1 MPFLQSIRQL
11 VSDGRI
17 KWFQSCLHQGKPGM
31 DPGMDWDCVSQRI
44 PVFNLKAKPRRDLI
58 FYWHKV
64 FPDANNPLTPK
75 YIDKGNKLVLW
86 KLQLT
91 KIQIV
96 IQNKVSF

>member
-1 MPFLQSIRQL
+1 MPFLQSVCQL

-44 PVFNLKAKPRRDLI
+44 PVFNLKAKHRRDLI

-75 YIDKGNKLVLW
+75 YIDKNNKLVLW

>member
-44 PVFNLKAKPRRDLI
+44 PVFNLKAKHRRDLI